1 MQFCRLASLR
11 IGAEVEGA
19 LDPIE
24 AALEATSVLD
34 PMRRVPKVAGDVVG
48 AVEPP
53 TQPRHQLKG
62 SGHHRAWHGAN
73 SVGLTATPM
82 KSSNN
87 TEMEKGVWNLNNQVI
102 FHLFYFVLI
111 CFCLINFPNK
121 RHKKNLQVYEE
132 LQKLN
137 KILVE
142 GPKELE
148 PNNGTDGTVQEPN
161 PEKAPDEAGTAEPR
175 VCGTKRKMKM
185 GRGGKRMRRTDEGPR
200 PEAVPLICELCNVK
214 CDSKVVFDTH
224 LMGKK
229 HVLNMKKFQGH
240 QNMLGQAALQALY
253 PALEALY
260 PALQALCHPNAA
272 AAAANA
278 SSSAFSL
285 HVHGPQEYG
294 APAGSVASL
303 ESAPLAVL
311 ESVGEDSKTEGG
323 GTQKDVIEEGENQQQ
338 QTKENLESEQI
349 ASVDTNDENGNAEL
363 GKKDV
368 VDLQVDDS
376 VVAPR
381 SANPGTEA

>member
-1 MQFCRLASLR
+1 MAWCELCRVDCNTHE
-11 IGAEVEGA
+11 I
-19 LDPIE
+19 
-24 AALEATSVLD
+24 LE
-34 PMRRVPKVAGDVVG
+34 
-48 AVEPP
+48 
-53 TQPRHQLKG
+53 Q
-62 SGHHRAWHGAN
+62 HRNG
-73 SVGLTATPM
+73 
-82 KSSNN
+82 
-87 TEMEKGVWNLNNQVI
+87 
-102 FHLFYFVLI
+102 
-111 CFCLINFPNK
+111 K

-142 GPKELE
+142 GPKEPE

-161 PEKAPDEAGTAEPR
+161 QEKAPDEAGTAEPR
-175 VCGTKRKMKM
+175 VCGTKRKMKA

-229 HVLNMKKFQGH
+229 HILNMKKFQGH

-260 PALQALCHPNAA
+260 PALQALCQPNAA
-272 AAAANA
+272 AIA

-285 HVHGPQEYG
+285 QVHGPQEYG
-294 APAGSVASL
+294 APAGSVAGL

-311 ESVGEDSKTEGG
+311 ELVGEDSKTEGG
-323 GTQKDVIEEGENQQQ
+323 GSQKDVIEEGENQQQ
-338 QTKENLESEQI
+338 PTKENLESEQI
-349 ASVDTNDENGNAEL
+349 ASVDTNNENGNAEL

-368 VDLQVDDS
+368 DLPVDDS
-376 VVAPR
+376 VVAPP
-381 SANPGTEA
+381 SESPGTEA